1 MPLLKK
7 KRYIC
12 RNKYGEY
19 MSKYIWQ
26 QKGWP
31 YLTWNN
37 KELLHMLGEVRNRQG
52 RLAGKTSLLGLD
64 LKKEA
69 LLNIIT
75 MDVINSAELEGITP
89 DEDLV
94 RASVANRLKI
104 RLTERITP
112 LPHID
117 RMVEVTMEALQNYR
131 QPVTEETIFN
141 WRTALGWD
149 ESVNGYHYRS
159 AAILKP
165 EQDADGLL
173 YIQDPTVIPDE
184 MRRFLK
190 WLNTLHPTDPVI
202 KAGVAHLRLA
212 CIHPFNK
219 GNGQIARILTD
230 IFLTRADG
238 FPQHLYSMSSQISKQ
253 RDLYMQ
259 VLQRAQNGNL
269 DITEWLLWFL
279 YCLEAALIDA
289 EGTLTR
295 TLEKSKFWEKYR
307 LIRLNERQVRMINL
321 LWERSDC
328 RLTSSYWANINL
340 CSPDTAL
347 RDIQDLIN
355 KKILHR
361 RSSGGRSTCYELN

>member
-1 MPLLKK
+1 M
-7 KRYIC
+7 I
-12 RNKYGEY
+12 NKH
-19 MSKYIWQ
+19 IWQ

-52 RLAGKTSLLGLD
+52 RLAGKTSLLGSD

-69 LLNIIT
+69 LLKIVT
-75 MDVINSAELEGITP
+75 ADVVHSAGLEGIALN
-89 DEDLV
+89 EDQV
-94 RASVANRLKI
+94 RSAAAGRLKI
-104 RLTERITP
+104 RLPERVTP
-112 LPHID
+112 PPSVE
-117 RMVEVTMEALQNYR
+117 RMVAATMDALHNYR
-131 QPVTEETIFN
+131 LPVTEEAIFS

-149 ESVNGYHYRS
+149 EPANDYHYRS
-159 AAILKP
+159 AAILRP

-173 YIQDPTVIPDE
+173 YLQDPTVIPDE

-190 WLNTLHPTDPVI
+190 WFNTLHPTDPVI
-202 KAGVAHLRLA
+202 KAGVTHLRLA

-219 GNGQIARILTD
+219 GNGQIARLLTD

-238 FPQHLYSMSSQISKQ
+238 FPQHLYSMSAQISKQ
-253 RDLYMQ
+253 KELYMHI
-259 VLQRAQNGNL
+259 LQRAQNGNL

-279 YCLEAALIDA
+279 YCLEATLTDA
-289 EGTLTR
+289 ESALTR

-321 LWERSDC
+321 LWEQTDC
-328 RLTSSYWANINL
+328 RLTSSYWATVNL

-347 RDIQDLIN
+347 RDIQDLIS